1 MADSDAPRLVYQ
13 IEVTAPGTK
22 SQGWHGTLFDKTG
35 KPMQVAPGK
44 TVHTNIGDFLSVAR
58 KEPQIWE
65 PYGMIHVDQVA
76 WMKTHNGNEVM
87 DSEPWVYR
95 LFVALEGS
103 KSEGWRGEI
112 LHGRGVIGP
121 PADDRPQP
129 TPMGPYRWL
138 RGKEPW
144 QPTGWFHVS
153 WSTVSA
159 SKAA

>member
-1 MADSDAPRLVYQ
+1 MAENSERLVYQ
-13 IEVTAPGTK
+13 IDVTAPGMK
-22 SQGWHGTLFDKTG
+22 SQNWYGTLYDKDG
-35 KPMQVAPGK
+35 KPVPAQPGK
-44 TVHTNIGDFLSVAR
+44 IVHTNIGDFVCVAQNST
-58 KEPQIWE
+58 KPDA

-76 WMKTHNGNEVM
+76 WMKSHQGNELM
-87 DSEPWVYR
+87 GTEPWVYR
-95 LFVALEGS
+95 LFVAQEGS

-112 LHGRGVIGP
+112 LHGRGVIGEP
-121 PADDRPQP
+121 SGNEPQP

-153 WSTVSA
+153 WSTVRA